1 MYLSLVGPIFTLYI
15 LALPCAGEPFP
26 SQHTEPGD
34 YWCLGFGG
42 FESGFSSPVTEEFWQ
57 WVGAGVSGSIQ
68 VSSKE
73 IAGVGHEAEFRSW
86 CGTLMTMVLYGVI
99 GHIAGHVSPLH
110 FCHAQLIQ
118 YSTCTL
124 GHVLGEGGHY
134 QWALL
139 T

>member
-1 MYLSLVGPIFTLYI
+1 MVFI
-15 LALPCAGEPFP
+15 
-26 SQHTEPGD
+26 TEPGD
-34 YWCLGFGG
+34 HWCLGFSG

-73 IAGVGHEAEFRSW
+73 IASVGHEAEFRSW
-86 CGTLMTMVLYGVI
+86 CGALMTMVLYGVM